1 MNSRY
6 PWLSR
11 RPTPVFPRQPPP
23 SRPQRPRRPP
33 VERIPW
39 VSLSFGVL
47 LAALFYLLPRPSGPL
62 MLVAGP
68 FWHVSAGHLWC
79 NLPFLVLL
87 GMFYEIQVRHH
98 DFCVFFLFASVWVAV
113 GVSCCGRTLIG
124 ASGTMFA
131 LAAVSLATSLRRKN
145 FGSAFVLAVWLAI
158 SVLPLNLAHLLGLIL
173 GLAWGALVDCCV
185 KATESVIAPA

>member
-1 MNSRY
+1 MGRL
-6 PWLSR
+6 PWL
-11 RPTPVFPRQPPP
+11 
-23 SRPQRPRRPP
+23 
-33 VERIPW
+33 
-39 VSLSFGVL
+39 SLSFGVL

-87 GMFYEIQVRHH
+87 GALYEIQVGHH
-98 DFCVFFLFASVWVAV
+98 DFCVFFLFASVWVACA
-113 GVSCCGRTLIG
+113 VSCCGRTLIG

-145 FGSAFVLAVWLAI
+145 FGSAFILAVWLAI
-158 SVLPLNLAHLLGLIL
+158 SVLPLNLAHLFGLIL
-173 GLAWGALVDCCV
+173 GLAWGTLADRCASAL
-185 KATESVIAPA
+185 ESLIAPA